1 MEKNDRRAFEDFFN
15 MLYPRFYRYAFL
27 YLKSDI
33 LCEELVSDVFLKIW
47 NIRHKLSEIEQLEY
61 YLFRS
66 VKNQALTYMKRHINQ
81 PGELTEYVQSS
92 LVEYKQP
99 ENMLIATEL
108 AKKIEEAVANLPDKC
123 QAIFRLVREDGLS
136 YKQVAFLLDVSPKT
150 VENQINIGLKKI
162 RRTIQD
168 FY

>member
-47 NIRHKLSEIEQLEY
+47 NIRHKLSEIEELEY

-66 VKNQALTYMKRHINQ
+66 IKNQALTYLKRHANQ
-81 PGELTEYVQSS
+81 PEELNEYVQSS
-92 LVEYKQP
+92 LVEYEQP
-99 ENMLIATEL
+99 ENLLIATEL
-108 AKKIEEAVANLPDKC
+108 AEKIEEAVANLPDKC
-123 QAIFRLVREDGLS
+123 QAIFRLVREDGRS

-150 VENQINIGLKKI
+150 VENQINIGLKKVRGI
-162 RRTIQD
+162 IKD